1 MQAADFSL
9 CAWEKYQQARRTGKL
24 WLVRAFFVVVLA
36 LGLSACGGKF
46 RTYNGPE
53 VTSIQVHKSERKM
66 YLLHNNE
73 VLEQFDIS
81 LGKEPVGPKQFEG
94 DFKTPEGAYYISHK
108 NPKSQYHLSLG
119 VSYPNKRQVEFA
131 RSQGKAP
138 GGDIF
143 IHGGPP
149 RPVAVW
155 DWTAGCIAVTDEEME
170 RIYAMV
176 KPGTVI
182 HILP

>member
-1 MQAADFSL
+1 M
-9 CAWEKYQQARRTGKL
+9 
-24 WLVRAFFVVVLA
+24 WLGRAFLVLVMA
-36 LGLSACGGKF
+36 LGLAACGGKF

-53 VTSIQVHKSERKM
+53 VTSVQVHKSERKM
-66 YLLHNNE
+66 YLLHGNE
-73 VLEQFDIS
+73 ILEEFNVS
-81 LGKEPVGPKQFEG
+81 LGKVPVGHKQFEG
-94 DFKTPEGAYYISHK
+94 DGKTPEGAYFISHK

-119 VSYPNKRQVEFA
+119 VSYPNNADRSFA
-131 RSQGKAP
+131 AAQGKPP

-149 RPVAVW
+149 RPVSKW
-155 DWTAGCIAVTDEEME
+155 DWTAGCIAVTDKEME
-170 RIYAMV
+170 VIYSMV

>member
-1 MQAADFSL
+1 M
-9 CAWEKYQQARRTGKL
+9 
-24 WLVRAFFVVVLA
+24 WLRAVLVA
-36 LGLSACGGKF
+36 VMAFGLAACGGKF
-46 RTYNGPE
+46 RTYHGPE

-66 YLLHNNE
+66 YLLHNDE
-73 VLEQFDIS
+73 VLEEFDVS
-81 LGKEPVGPKQFEG
+81 LGKNPLGPKQFEG
-94 DFKTPEGAYYISHK
+94 DGKTPEGAYYISHK
-108 NPKSQYHLSLG
+108 NPRSQYHLSLG
-119 VSYPNKRQVEFA
+119 VSYPNVRQVEFA

-149 RPVAVW
+149 RPVNKR
-155 DWTAGCIAVTDEEME
+155 DWTAGCIAVTDREME